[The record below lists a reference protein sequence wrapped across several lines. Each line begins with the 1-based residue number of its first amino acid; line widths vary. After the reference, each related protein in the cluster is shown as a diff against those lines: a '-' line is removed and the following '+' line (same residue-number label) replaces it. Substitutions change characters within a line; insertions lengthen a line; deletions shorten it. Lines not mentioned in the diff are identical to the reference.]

1 MFKGANLLRFFK
13 AQLSAFT
20 GGIVDYLIMIAC
32 TEFLG
37 IHYTISIA
45 IGGLIGAAVNF
56 SINKYWSFETDR
68 RREAIPSQLMRF
80 AVMLIGSIALK
91 AAGTFALTEYG
102 KVDYKISRLLVDLAV
117 SLGFNYTLQRFW
129 VFRSK

>member
-1 MFKGANLLRFFK
+1 MFKTANLLHFFK

-20 GGIVDYLIMIAC
+20 GGVVDYLIMITC
-32 TEFLG
+32 TELLG

-45 IGGLIGAAVNF
+45 IGGVIGAVVNF

-68 RREAIPSQLMRF
+68 RREAIPAQLLRF
-80 AVMLIGSIALK
+80 AVMLLGSIALK

-102 KVDYKISRLLVDLAV
+102 NVDYKISRLLIDLVV
-117 SLGFNYTLQRFW
+117 SLSFNYTLQRFW